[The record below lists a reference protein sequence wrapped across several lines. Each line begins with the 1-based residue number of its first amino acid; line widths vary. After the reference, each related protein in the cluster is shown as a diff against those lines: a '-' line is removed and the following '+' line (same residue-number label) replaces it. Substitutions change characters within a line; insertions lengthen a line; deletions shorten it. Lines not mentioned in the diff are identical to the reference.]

1 MVYGVAHI
9 SINLEAWAE
18 LWLHAS
24 SRRIG
29 IAMNTNHITIA
40 PHSLLPLPEDDDTYI
55 RRNDVPKYIPVAAQT
70 LARWAV
76 EGQGPRF
83 IKLGR
88 RLVAYR
94 AGDLRKWLHS
104 QSRQNTCQGS

>member
-1 MVYGVAHI
+1 MGPPSANCTTLPLVALKPQTEE
-9 SINLEAWAE
+9 SMFAA
-18 LWLHAS
+18 
-24 SRRIG
+24 
-29 IAMNTNHITIA
+29 
-40 PHSLLPLPEDDDTYI
+40 LLPLPENDDNLI
-55 RRNDVPKYIPVAAQT
+55 RRTDVPKYIPIAAQT

-94 AGDLRKWLHS
+94 AGDLREWLHS
-104 QSRQNTCQGS
+104 QSHQNTCQGS